1 MLSFLKNESII
12 LYNNIIYTYFF
23 VKESLKD
30 FCSHPF
36 WLYLRRLNTSYIMR
50 TITFVV
56 TLLFCSLCA
65 KINAQGIT
73 IQPNK
78 PTASE
83 IFEDIKKL
91 NFLGS
96 VLYVAAHPDDENT
109 TAISYF
115 ANTVKAR
122 TAYLSLTR
130 GDGGQNIVGPEL
142 RELLGVIRTQELLA
156 ARATDGGEQYFTRA
170 NDFGYSK
177 HPDETLDI
185 WNKDEV
191 LSDVVWAMRT
201 FKPDVIINRFDH
213 RSPGTTHGHHTSS
226 AMLSVEAFDLVNDP
240 SKYADQLQY
249 TETWQPQRQ
258 FFNTSWWFYGGREA
272 FAKADKSNLVK
283 IDVGTYYPGY
293 GLSNTEI
300 SSLSRSQHK
309 SQGFGNTGTRGSSD
323 TYFELLRGTMPS
335 NNDIFQGID
344 TSWGRVKGSS
354 KVAALLQSV
363 EANFDTAHPEKSV
376 PELVKAYAE
385 LQKLEDQYWKTIK
398 SRDIQNLIAACSGL
412 YLEAVANTQ
421 TATIGEEVTLRLEA
435 INRSNVIMKINSIA
449 VPSKKSNLITEDL
462 SNNKVYRTGEKFT
475 ISNEFA
481 STNAYWLNEQG
492 SLGMYRVDDR
502 RLIGKPETPKRNLVR
517 FEINIDGVD
526 INFDKPIVYKYNDR
540 VKGEVYEPFE
550 IVPEASTSIKDKVLI
565 FANADAKQIPVTVTA
580 HKESLTG
587 TVRLDIPKG
596 WKVSPQS
603 APVSIAS
610 KGEQQSIN
618 FTVTPPSNQNEGII
632 IPKVTVGNTTY
643 DKELVKIDYSHIPL
657 QSLFLPAQAKVVRL
671 DIERRG
677 DYIGYIQGAGD
688 AVPQNLEQIGYQ
700 VAIITP
706 EEITKERL
714 AQFDAVVVGIRAYNV
729 VNELQSKQPTLLEYV
744 KEGGTLIA
752 QYNTSGRRGSTNVG
766 APYPLKLSRDRVTDE
781 YSDVKVIAKDHPLMN
796 FPNKITQEDFEG
808 WTQERGLYF
817 PNEWSDEYTPILSM
831 QDKGETPKKGS
842 LLVAP
847 YGEGHYIYTGL
858 SFFREL
864 PAGVSG
870 AYRLFSNMLSI
881 GKEKPKK
888 VKG

>member
-1 MLSFLKNESII
+1 
-12 LYNNIIYTYFF
+12 
-23 VKESLKD
+23 
-30 FCSHPF
+30 
-36 WLYLRRLNTSYIMR
+36 MR
-50 TITFVV
+50 TITFVFA
-56 TLLFCSLCA
+56 LLFCSLYA
-65 KINAQGIT
+65 KTNAQGIT
-73 IQPNK
+73 IK
-78 PTASE
+78 PKKPGASA
-83 IFEDIKKL
+83 IYEDIKKL

-130 GDGGQNIVGPEL
+130 GDGGQNIIGPEL

-156 ARATDGGEQYFTRA
+156 ARATDGGEQRFTRA

-177 HPDETLDI
+177 HPDETLAI

-213 RSPGTTHGHHTSS
+213 RSPGSTHGHHTSS

-240 SKYADQLQY
+240 TKYSDQLKY
-249 TETWQPQRQ
+249 TEVWQPQRQ
-258 FFNTSWWFYGGREA
+258 FFNTSWWFYGSRDA

-283 IDVGTYYPGY
+283 VDVGTYYPGY

-323 TYFELLRGTMPS
+323 TYFELLRGEMPT
-335 NNDIFQGID
+335 NNDVFQGID
-344 TSWGRVKGSS
+344 TSWGRVKGSE
-354 KVAALLQSV
+354 KVASLLASV
-363 EANFDTAHPEKSV
+363 EANFDHAHPEKSV
-376 PELVKAYAE
+376 PELVQAYAE
-385 LQKLEDQYWKTIK
+385 LQKLEDQHWKTIK
-398 SRDIQNLIAACSGL
+398 SKELQELIAACSGL
-412 YLEAVANTQ
+412 YIEAVANTQ
-421 TATIGEEVTLRLEA
+421 TATLGEEVTLRLEA
-435 INRSNVIMKINSIA
+435 INRSDVDMTLSSIR
-449 VPSKKSNLITEDL
+449 VPTKTSLPIADKELKSKKLANNDRYRGED
-462 SNNKVYRTGEKFT
+462 KFT
-475 ISNEFA
+475 VTKGLT
-481 STNAYWLNEQG
+481 STNAYWLENPG
-492 SLGMYRVDDR
+492 TLGMYRVDDR
-502 RLIGKPETPKRNLVR
+502 RLIGKPETPRTHVAS
-517 FEINIDGVD
+517 FEISIDGVGF
-526 INFDKPIVYKYNDR
+526 IFDKPIVYKYNDR

-550 IVPEASTSIKDKVLI
+550 IVPEVSAGIKDKVLI

-580 HKESLTG
+580 HKDALSG
-587 TVRLDIPKG
+587 TVQLDIPTG
-596 WKVSPQS
+596 WNVSPKS
-603 APVSIAS
+603 VPVTIAT
-610 KGEQQSIN
+610 KGEQQIIN

-632 IPKVTVGNTTY
+632 IPKVTIGNTTY

-700 VAIITP
+700 VAIIKP

-729 VNELQSKQPTLLEYV
+729 VEELQSKQPTLLEYV

-752 QYNTSGRRGSTNVG
+752 QYNTSGRWGNTKIG
-766 APYPLKLSRDRVTDE
+766 APYPMKLSRDRVTDE
-781 YSDVKVIAKDHPLMN
+781 YSDVKVLAKDHPLMN
-796 FPNKITQEDFEG
+796 FPNKITQKDFEG

-831 QDKGETPKKGS
+831 QDKGENAKEGS